1 MTNQELEDRLDR
13 HETVI
18 EKLIDKIA
26 ALETA
31 NVIQNFVNETNS
43 KSTKEDISDT
53 TIRT

>member
-18 EKLIDKIA
+18 EKLIDKVA

-43 KSTKEDISDT
+43 KSTKEGISDT
-53 TIRT
+53 TIRP